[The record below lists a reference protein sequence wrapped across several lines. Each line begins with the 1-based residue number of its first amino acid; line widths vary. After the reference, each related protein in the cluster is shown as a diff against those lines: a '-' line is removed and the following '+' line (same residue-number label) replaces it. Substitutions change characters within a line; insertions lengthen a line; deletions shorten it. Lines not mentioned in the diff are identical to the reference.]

1 MWVIY
6 AGIIAGIIV
15 LLLISRSTKADAD
28 ADMPAPCRL
37 FLKPAAWLEERL
49 LRLRQHLKM
58 EKEPA
63 SRLQLKEDMEILYPR
78 EAKERLKS
86 YNTGKLSTVLFLI
99 SIGALLS
106 MAFYLSALMNKK
118 LSEDGWLQRNSYG
131 KGSLRVELEAWEG
144 KKKEELQLEVQERE
158 YTSKQLEE
166 MLPEVRKALE
176 NEVRGDNSTLNEVS
190 KDLNF
195 PSSLPGYPLGVR

>member
-106 MAFYLSALMNKK
+106 MAFYLSAFMNKK
-118 LSEDGWLQRNSYG
+118 LSEDGWL
-131 KGSLRVELEAWEG
+131 
-144 KKKEELQLEVQERE
+144 
-158 YTSKQLEE
+158 
-166 MLPEVRKALE
+166 
-176 NEVRGDNSTLNEVS
+176 
-190 KDLNF
+190 
-195 PSSLPGYPLGVR
+195 